1 MTVQIYPLR
10 WEKCGYDVEKNT
22 TNVKITAVD
31 KDGKILEFV
40 KKYNDWL
47 GVCTSDINKVASEI
61 IQYFPT
67 CKVKFVKLS
76 ENPFKKVLPYFK
88 DRLARGKL
96 SYSSKP
102 FYKVYTSAP
111 IEDVGNIIDKK
122 KISYYSKEDWLTRIY
137 IDICNKYN
145 CSEFYYK
152 WYKVDSKTS
161 FLLDSFEMLPDCN
174 LKPNI
179 NIASFDLETVPLD
192 KENRVPTGHD
202 RMDQIVMIS
211 IVKWNLIMD
220 KTEKIVL
227 YLNPISESLNFNN
240 PEFIEYFSEKDML
253 IAFHKFIKD
262 VHVLTGYNINNFD
275 LPCIF
280 ARLIWLNMRK
290 ILNEYTSK
298 KIGNYIVPTYQNKII
313 IDMYNFI
320 QIFSSYDLPSF
331 KLDDV
336 AKCKLGYNKVPIKA
350 ISIHCWYNDCK
361 DIKLFKSINVSECFN
376 ALKPKHIKEYEFG
389 TFLKCIEYCL
399 HDSVLVYKLFNH
411 EMALDFL
418 IERSNFG
425 ALNIE
430 HSLYQGNSKYIFEIF
445 KTYGTR
451 LGFFINTHYFK
462 NTVEEDGHV
471 LKSFMV
477 GKNEST
483 YQGALNFCTP
493 GTFFK
498 NVFVFDFTSMYP
510 SILLNQ
516 NLCYGTCSILDIK
529 EYLALPPEIHNQC
542 TAVPYRTHSEND
554 FLINNKFP
562 FERYEHP
569 VIDLNNDTAVMIWY
583 KNEKGFLP
591 QLIEHFLVKR
601 KEYRKFKDVNH
612 HNKQLNIKIFL
623 NSIYGCMAS
632 SDTIFA
638 QLHIAMIITAFARI
652 YLLAS
657 AEYFSNRGYVV
668 AYSDTDS
675 IFVQDCK
682 SADGQLVNDY
692 LNQPHMSLA
701 FERIMDY
708 LLVISKK
715 RYIYECNNKVC
726 TKGFEKKSNE
736 LVKWMSQNIIVNCLN
751 ALKENCQT
759 DASDGWILWID
770 TLVQAYI
777 KCKNPKK
784 YCITRKTKALSEYK
798 STTCPQLKLL
808 QRYPENAG
816 EYIDYTY
823 SQADISLKESTKWIM
838 KVEDCNHVNF
848 EKLFV
853 SQKKI
858 FITLLNIT
866 YFKLAR
872 PEKECNKIL
881 NTMKWKNFLNAE
893 LKCFFKTKNNMM
905 ILIERGHKYTFEI
918 NDY

>member
-1 MTVQIYPLR
+1 MQIYPLR
-10 WEKCGYDVEKNT
+10 WEKCGYDIKENV
-22 TNVKITAVD
+22 TNVKVTAID
-31 KDGKILEFV
+31 SNGNTISIV
-40 KKYNDWL
+40 KKYKDWL
-47 GVCTSDINKVASEI
+47 GVCTGNIKKVTSEI
-61 IQYFPT
+61 DKYFPT
-67 CKVKFVKLS
+67 CKVKIIKLS

-88 DRLARGKL
+88 ERLVRGKL
-96 SYSSKP
+96 CYSSKP

-111 IEDVGNIIDKK
+111 VEDVGDFFNKK

-152 WYKVDSKTS
+152 WYKVDANLS
-161 FLLDSFEMLPDCN
+161 FLLDSFEMLTECN

-179 NIASFDLETVPLD
+179 TIASFDLETVPLD

-202 RMDQIVMIS
+202 MMDQIVMIS
-211 IVKWNLIMD
+211 IVKWNLVD
-220 KTEKIVL
+220 KMEKMVL
-227 YLNPISESLNFNN
+227 YLNPISESLSFNN
-240 PEFIEYFSEKDML
+240 PTFIEYFNEKDML
-253 IAFHKFIKD
+253 LAFHDIIKD
-262 VHVLTGYNINNFD
+262 AHVLTGYNINKFD
-275 LPCIF
+275 LPCVF

-290 ILNEYTSK
+290 LLNEYTSK
-298 KIGNYIVPTYQNKII
+298 RIGNFIVPTFQNKLV

-336 AKCKLGYNKVPIKA
+336 AKCKLGCNKVPIKS
-350 ISIHCWYNDCK
+350 ISIHCWYNECK
-361 DIKLFKSINVSECFN
+361 DSFLFKSTDVSECFK
-376 ALKPKHIKEYEFG
+376 ALKPKHVREFEFG
-389 TFLKCIEYCL
+389 TFPKCIEYCL
-399 HDSVLVYKLFNH
+399 QDSMLVYDLFNH

-430 HSLYQGNSKYIFEIF
+430 QSLYQGNSKYIFELF

-451 LGFFINTHYFK
+451 LGFFINTNHFK
-462 NTVEEDGHV
+462 NTVEEDGQV

-477 GKNEST
+477 GKKEST

-498 NVFVFDFTSMYP
+498 NVFVFDFMSMYP

-516 NLCYGTCSILDIK
+516 NLCYGTCSILNVKD
-529 EYLALPPEIHNQC
+529 YMALSPEIHNQC
-542 TAVPYRTHSEND
+542 VAVPYRTHSEND
-554 FLINNKFP
+554 FLIPNKFP
-562 FERYEHP
+562 LEKYEHP
-569 VIDLNNDTAVMIWY
+569 VIDLENDTAVMIWY
-583 KNEKGFLP
+583 KDENGFLP
-591 QLIEHFLVKR
+591 QLIEHFLIKR
-601 KEYRKFKDVNH
+601 KEYRKIKDVIH

-632 SDTIFA
+632 TDTIFA

-657 AEYFSNRGYVV
+657 AEYFSVRGFVV

-675 IFVQDCK
+675 IFVQNYGI
-682 SADGQLVNDY
+682 ADGQLVNQY
-692 LNQPHMSLA
+692 LNQPYMSLA

-715 RYIYECNNKVC
+715 RYIYECNGKVF

-736 LVKWMSQNIIVNCLN
+736 LIKWMTHNIIENCLR
-751 ALKENCQT
+751 ALKENCNY
-759 DASDGWILWID
+759 DSSDGWILWID
-770 TLVQAYI
+770 TLVQAYV

-784 YCITRKTKALSEYK
+784 YCITRKTKALSDYK
-798 STTCPQLKLL
+798 STSCPQLKLL

-848 EKLFV
+848 EKLFI

-866 YFKLAR
+866 YFKMAK
-872 PEKECNKIL
+872 PEMECNKVL

-893 LKCFFKTKNNMM
+893 LKCFFKTGKNLM
-905 ILIERGHKYTFEI
+905 ILVERGSKYTFKI